1 MGTLI
6 EEIFSR
12 KAGKTVQVGE
22 ILLLDVDY
30 IMSHDNTTPL
40 AIKAFREIG
49 KPIKDKNRIVLHFDH
64 AYPAPNVLAAENHR
78 KIIDFVKEQELPYLF
93 KQGVC
98 HQVMIEEGFV
108 TPGSI
113 IIGAD
118 SHSNTYGAL
127 GAFGTGLGST
137 EIGVAWVTGKC
148 WFKVPETI
156 RIELS
161 GQTQPGVYAKD
172 VMLHIAGLLGM
183 DGGTYRSVEFG
194 GPYID
199 GLPMH
204 ERIVFPN
211 MSTEI
216 GAKCGLIAADQ
227 VTLDYLENETPAI
240 GVQKNSFQSLSTDFA
255 HLPWRAVPGD
265 DADGKE
271 KDLKN
276 LRKSASSVEKTF
288 LENYKGLFEQIRP
301 VDPRYERVI
310 EIDVSALGPQ
320 VACHPDV
327 DNVKPLEQVEGLEV
341 QEIYIG
347 TCTNARYEDLEIVAS
362 ILKGKQVHPYTRVI
376 VTPASARIYKKA
388 MQNGLVDILMDAGCT
403 VTAPGC
409 GACIGRH
416 GGILAAGE
424 RALTTMNRNFIG
436 RMGSPLS
443 EIYLASP
450 ATAAASA
457 LTGKIT
463 DPRKVL

>member
-12 KAGKTVQVGE
+12 KAGRSVQAGE

-40 AIKAFREIG
+40 VIKAFREIG
-49 KPIKDKNRIVLHFDH
+49 KPILDKKKVVLHLDH
-64 AYPAPNVLAAENHR
+64 AYPAPNILAAENHR
-78 KIIDFVKEQELPYLF
+78 KILDFVKEQDLPHLF
-93 KQGVC
+93 SQGVC

-118 SHSNTYGAL
+118 SHSNTYGVM

-137 EIGVAWVTGKC
+137 EIGVAWATGKC

-156 RIELS
+156 RIELH

-172 VMLHIAGLLGM
+172 VMIYIAGVLGM

-194 GPYID
+194 GEYIEN
-199 GLPMH
+199 LPMH
-204 ERIVFPN
+204 ERIIFPN

-216 GAKCGLIAADQ
+216 GAKCGLIAADDI
-227 VTLDYLENETPAI
+227 TIAYLEHETPAKG
-240 GVQKNSFQSLSTDFA
+240 GVLSTSKDPFE
-255 HLPWRAVPGD
+255 WIVPV
-265 DADGKE
+265 
-271 KDLKN
+271 N
-276 LRKSASSVEKTF
+276 
-288 LENYKGLFEQIRP
+288 
-301 VDPRYERVI
+301 PRYERVL
-310 EIDVSALGPQ
+310 EIDVSNLVPQ
-320 VACHPDV
+320 VSCHPDV
-327 DNVKPLEQVEGLEV
+327 DNVKPLTEVEGLEV
-341 QEIYIG
+341 QEVYVG
-347 TCTNARYEDLEIVAS
+347 TCTNARYEDLEIVAN
-362 ILKGKQVHPYTRVI
+362 ILKGKKVNPLTRVI

-388 MQNGLVDILMDAGCT
+388 LRNGLIEILMDAGCT
-403 VTAPGC
+403 VTGTGC

-416 GGILAAGE
+416 GGILAPGE
-424 RALTTMNRNFIG
+424 RALTTMNRNFVG

-450 ATAAASA
+450 ATAAVTA
-457 LTGKIT
+457 LTGRIT
-463 DPRKVL
+463 DPRSVL

>member
-12 KAGKTVQVGE
+12 KAGRPVQAGE

-40 AIKAFREIG
+40 AIKAFRDIG
-49 KPIKDKNRIVLHFDH
+49 KPIFDKNKIVLHLDH
-64 AYPAPNVLAAENHR
+64 AYPAPNILAAENHR
-78 KIIDFVKEQELPYLF
+78 KIMDFVKEQELPYLF
-93 KQGVC
+93 QQGVC

-113 IIGAD
+113 LIGAD

-156 RIELS
+156 RVELR

-172 VMLHIAGLLGM
+172 VMIHIAGLLGM

-194 GPYID
+194 GEYID
-199 GLPMH
+199 KLPMH
-204 ERIVFPN
+204 ERIIFPN

-216 GAKCGLIAADQ
+216 GAKCGLIAADDE
-227 VTLDYLENETPAI
+227 TIRYLENETPAKGPFERI
-240 GVQKNSFQSLSTDFA
+240 
-255 HLPWRAVPGD
+255 VPV
-265 DADGKE
+265 
-271 KDLKN
+271 N
-276 LRKSASSVEKTF
+276 
-288 LENYKGLFEQIRP
+288 
-301 VDPRYERVI
+301 PRYERVL
-310 EIDVSALGPQ
+310 EIDVSALTPQ

-327 DNVKPLEQVEGLEV
+327 DNVKPLAQVEGLEV
-341 QEIYIG
+341 QEVYVG
-347 TCTNARYEDLEIVAS
+347 TCTNARYEDLEIVANM
-362 ILKGKQVHPYTRVI
+362 LKGKKVNPHTRVI
-376 VTPASARIYKKA
+376 VTPASARIYKRA
-388 MQNGLVDILMDAGCT
+388 MKNGLIEILMDAGCT
-403 VTAPGC
+403 VTGTGC

-424 RALTTMNRNFIG
+424 RELTTMNRNFIG

-450 ATAAASA
+450 ATAAATA
-457 LTGKIT
+457 LTGRIT
-463 DPRKVL
+463 DPRECLVKEL

>member
-12 KAGKTVQVGE
+12 KAEKHVQAGE
-22 ILLLDVDY
+22 LLLLDVDY

-49 KPIKDKNRIVLHFDH
+49 KPILDKNKIVLHLDH

-78 KIIDFVKEQELPYLF
+78 KILDFVKEQELPYLF
-93 KQGVC
+93 QQGVC

-118 SHSNTYGAL
+118 SHSNTYGAM

-156 RIELS
+156 RIELH
-161 GQTQPGVYAKD
+161 GQTQLGVYAKD
-172 VMLHIAGLLGM
+172 VMIHIAGLLGM

-194 GPYID
+194 GEYID
-199 GLPMH
+199 NLPMH
-204 ERIVFPN
+204 ERIIFPN

-216 GAKCGLIAADQ
+216 GAKCGLIAADA
-227 VTLDYLENETPAI
+227 VTMQYLENETPA
-240 GVQKNSFQSLSTDFA
+240 
-255 HLPWRAVPGD
+255 
-265 DADGKE
+265 
-271 KDLKN
+271 
-276 LRKSASSVEKTF
+276 KS
-288 LENYKGLFEQIRP
+288 LFERIVP
-301 VDPRYERVI
+301 VNPRYERVL
-310 EIDVSALGPQ
+310 EMDVSRLTPQ

-327 DNVKPLEQVEGLEV
+327 DNVKPLGDVEGLEV
-341 QEIYIG
+341 HEVYVG
-347 TCTNARYEDLEIVAS
+347 TCTNARYEDLEIVAKM
-362 ILKGKQVHPYTRVI
+362 LKGKKVNPFTRVI
-376 VTPASARIYKKA
+376 ITPASARIYKKA
-388 MQNGLVDILMDAGCT
+388 MKNGLIEILMDAGCT
-403 VTAPGC
+403 VTGTGC

-416 GGILAAGE
+416 GGILAPGE
-424 RALTTMNRNFIG
+424 RALTTMNRNFVG

-450 ATAAASA
+450 ATAAATA
-457 LTGKIT
+457 LTGRIT
-463 DPRKVL
+463 DPRSILETIS

>member
-12 KAGKTVQVGE
+12 RAGNTVKAGE
-22 ILLLDVDY
+22 ILLLDVDT

-49 KPIKDKNRIVLHFDH
+49 KPILDKNRVVIHLDH

-93 KQGVC
+93 QQGVC
-98 HQVMIEEGFV
+98 HQVMLEEGFV

-118 SHSNTYGAL
+118 SHSNTYGVM

-156 RIELS
+156 RVELS
-161 GQTQPGVYAKD
+161 GHTQPGVYAKD
-172 VMLHIAGLLGM
+172 VMIYIAGLLGM

-194 GPYID
+194 GEYIE

-204 ERIVFPN
+204 ERIIFPN
-211 MSTEI
+211 MSTEV

-227 VTLDYLENETPAI
+227 VTLDYLENETPAR
-240 GVQKNSFQSLSTDFA
+240 D
-255 HLPWRAVPGD
+255 
-265 DADGKE
+265 
-271 KDLKN
+271 
-276 LRKSASSVEKTF
+276 
-288 LENYKGLFEQIRP
+288 KGPFEQIRP
-301 VDPRYERVI
+301 VNPRYERVL
-310 EIDVSALGPQ
+310 ELNVTTLTPQ
-320 VACHPDV
+320 VSCHPDV
-327 DNVKPLEQVEGLEV
+327 DNVKPLQQVEGLDVHEV
-341 QEIYIG
+341 YIG

-362 ILKGKQVHPYTRVI
+362 MLKGKRVNPFTRVI

-388 MQNGLVDILMDAGCT
+388 LKNGLIEILMDAGCT
-403 VTAPGC
+403 VTGTGC

-416 GGILAAGE
+416 GGILAPGE

-450 ATAAASA
+450 ATAAATA
-457 LTGKIT
+457 LTGRIT
-463 DPRKVL
+463 DPREYL

>member
-1 MGTLI
+1 MGTLV
-6 EEIFSR
+6 EEIFARQTGSSV
-12 KAGKTVQVGE
+12 KAGE

-40 AIKAFREIG
+40 AIRAFREIG
-49 KPIKDKNRIVLHFDH
+49 KSILDKNRVVIHLDH

-93 KQGVC
+93 QQGVC

-113 IIGAD
+113 LIGAD
-118 SHSNTYGAL
+118 SHSNTYGAM

-137 EIGVAWVTGKC
+137 EVGVAWVTGKC

-161 GQTQPGVYAKD
+161 GRTQPGVYAKD
-172 VMLHIAGLLGM
+172 VMIHIAGFLGM
-183 DGGTYRSVEFG
+183 DGGTYRSVEFDG
-194 GPYID
+194 DYIAN
-199 GLPMH
+199 LPMH
-204 ERIVFPN
+204 ERIIFPN

-216 GAKCGLIAADQ
+216 GAKCGLIAADD
-227 VTLDYLENETPAI
+227 VTIDYLENETPAR
-240 GVQKNSFQSLSTDFA
+240 G
-255 HLPWRAVPGD
+255 P
-265 DADGKE
+265 
-271 KDLKN
+271 
-276 LRKSASSVEKTF
+276 
-288 LENYKGLFEQIRP
+288 FEIIRP
-301 VDPRYERVI
+301 ENPRYERVL
-310 EIDVSALGPQ
+310 EVDVSQLGPQ

-327 DNVKPLEQVEGLEV
+327 DNVKPLEQMEGLEV
-341 QEIYIG
+341 QEVYIG
-347 TCTNARYEDLEIVAS
+347 TCTNARYEDIEIVAGM
-362 ILKGKQVHPYTRVI
+362 LKGKKVNPYTRVI

-388 MQNGLVDILMDAGCT
+388 LQNGLIEILMDAGCT
-403 VTAPGC
+403 VTGTGC

-416 GGILAAGE
+416 GGILAPGE

-450 ATAAASA
+450 ATAAATA

-463 DPRKVL
+463 DPRNILEGIL

>member
-12 KAGKTVQVGE
+12 RAGRPVQSGE

-40 AIKAFREIG
+40 AIKAFREIA
-49 KPIKDKNRIVLHFDH
+49 KPILDKNKIVLHLDH

-78 KIIDFVKEQELPYLF
+78 KILDFVKEQELPHLF
-93 KQGVC
+93 QQGVC

-108 TPGSI
+108 TPGSV

-118 SHSNTYGAL
+118 SHSNTYGAI

-156 RIELS
+156 RVELR
-161 GQTQPGVYAKD
+161 GRTQPGVYAKD
-172 VMLHIAGLLGM
+172 VMIHIAGLLGM

-194 GPYID
+194 GEYID
-199 GLPMH
+199 HLPMH
-204 ERIVFPN
+204 ERIIFPN

-216 GAKCGLIAADQ
+216 GAKCGLIAADD
-227 VTLDYLENETPAI
+227 VTIAYLENETPA
-240 GVQKNSFQSLSTDFA
+240 
-255 HLPWRAVPGD
+255 
-265 DADGKE
+265 
-271 KDLKN
+271 
-276 LRKSASSVEKTF
+276 
-288 LENYKGLFEQIRP
+288 KGPFERIAP
-301 VDPRYERVI
+301 VNPHYERVL
-310 EIDVSALGPQ
+310 ELDVSMLTPQ

-327 DNVKPLEQVEGLEV
+327 DNVKPLTEVEGLEV
-341 QEIYIG
+341 HEVYVG
-347 TCTNARYEDLEIVAS
+347 TCTNARYEDLEIVAN
-362 ILKGKQVHPYTRVI
+362 ILKGRKVHPLTRVI

-388 MQNGLVDILMDAGCT
+388 LRNGLIEILMDAGCT
-403 VTAPGC
+403 VTGTGC

-416 GGILAAGE
+416 GGILAPGE
-424 RALTTMNRNFIG
+424 RALTTMNRNFVG

-450 ATAAASA
+450 ATAAATA
-457 LTGKIT
+457 LTGRIT
-463 DPRKVL
+463 DPRGIVEVNK

>member
-12 KAGKTVQVGE
+12 KAGKTVQAGE
-22 ILLLDVDY
+22 IVLLDVDY

-49 KPIKDKNRIVLHFDH
+49 KPILDKSRIVLHLDH

-78 KIIDFVKEQELPYLF
+78 KIMDFVKEQELPHLF
-93 KQGVC
+93 MQGVC
-98 HQVMIEEGFV
+98 HQVMLEEGFV

-118 SHSNTYGAL
+118 SHSNTYGVM

-137 EIGVAWVTGKC
+137 EIAVAWVTGKC

-156 RIELS
+156 RIELR

-172 VMLHIAGLLGM
+172 VMIHIAGLLGM

-194 GPYID
+194 GEYID
-199 GLPMH
+199 NLPMH
-204 ERIVFPN
+204 ERIIFPN

-227 VTLDYLENETPAI
+227 VTIDYLENETPA
-240 GVQKNSFQSLSTDFA
+240 
-255 HLPWRAVPGD
+255 
-265 DADGKE
+265 
-271 KDLKN
+271 
-276 LRKSASSVEKTF
+276 
-288 LENYKGLFEQIRP
+288 KGPFKQIRP
-301 VDPRYERVI
+301 INPRYERVLD
-310 EIDVSALGPQ
+310 IDVSTLTPQ

-327 DNVKPLEQVEGLEV
+327 DNVKPLRDVEGLEV
-341 QEIYIG
+341 QEVYIG
-347 TCTNARYEDLEIVAS
+347 TCTNARYEDLEIVANM
-362 ILKGKQVHPYTRVI
+362 LRGKHVNPLTRVI
-376 VTPASARIYKKA
+376 VTPASVRIYKKA
-388 MQNGLVDILMDAGCT
+388 LKSGLLEILMDAGCT
-403 VTAPGC
+403 ITGTGC

-416 GGILAAGE
+416 GGILAPGE

-436 RMGSPLS
+436 RMGSPLA

-450 ATAAASA
+450 ATAAATA
-457 LTGKIT
+457 LTGRIT
-463 DPRKVL
+463 DPREYLKNLNREDTKYTKF

>member
-12 KAGKTVQVGE
+12 RAGRTVQAGE

-49 KPIKDKNRIVLHFDH
+49 RPILDKNKIVLHLDH

-78 KIIDFVKEQELPYLF
+78 KILDFVKEQELPYLF
-93 KQGVC
+93 QQGVC

-118 SHSNTYGAL
+118 SHSNTYGAM

-148 WFKVPETI
+148 WFKVPQTI
-156 RIELS
+156 RVELT

-172 VMLHIAGLLGM
+172 VMIHIAGLLGM

-194 GPYID
+194 GEYID
-199 GLPMH
+199 NLPMH
-204 ERIVFPN
+204 ERIIFPN

-216 GAKCGLIAADQ
+216 GAKCGLIAADE
-227 VTLDYLENETPAI
+227 VTIQYLENETPAKGPFERI
-240 GVQKNSFQSLSTDFA
+240 
-255 HLPWRAVPGD
+255 VPV
-265 DADGKE
+265 
-271 KDLKN
+271 N
-276 LRKSASSVEKTF
+276 
-288 LENYKGLFEQIRP
+288 
-301 VDPRYERVI
+301 PRYERVLA
-310 EIDVSALGPQ
+310 IDVSNLAPQ
-320 VACHPDV
+320 VSCHPDV
-327 DNVKPLEQVEGLEV
+327 DNVKPLTDVEGLEV
-341 QEIYIG
+341 HEVYVG
-347 TCTNARYEDLEIVAS
+347 TCTNARYEDLEIVAN
-362 ILKGKQVHPYTRVI
+362 ILRGKKVNPLTRVI

-388 MQNGLVDILMDAGCT
+388 LRNGLIEILMDAGCT
-403 VTAPGC
+403 VTGTGC

-416 GGILAAGE
+416 GGILAPGE
-424 RALTTMNRNFIG
+424 RALTTMNRNFVG

-450 ATAAASA
+450 ATAAATA
-457 LTGKIT
+457 LTGRIT
-463 DPRKVL
+463 DPRRILETIS

>member
-12 KAGKTVQVGE
+12 KAGKQAHAGE

-49 KPIKDKNRIVLHFDH
+49 KPIHDKNRIVIHFDH
-64 AYPAPNVLAAENHR
+64 AYPAPNILAAENHK
-78 KIIDFVKEQELPYLF
+78 KIIEFVKEQGLPHLLH
-93 KQGVC
+93 QGVC
-98 HQVMIEEGFV
+98 HQVMIEEGYI
-108 TPGSI
+108 TPGAI
-113 IIGAD
+113 VIGAD
-118 SHSNTYGAL
+118 SHSNTYGAID
-127 GAFGTGLGST
+127 AFGTGLGST

-156 RIELS
+156 RVELS

-172 VMLHIAGLLGM
+172 VMIHIAGLLGM

-194 GPYID
+194 GEYID
-199 GLPMH
+199 NLPMH
-204 ERIVFPN
+204 ERIIFPN

-216 GAKCGLIAADQ
+216 GAKCGLIAADD
-227 VTLDYLENETPAI
+227 VTINYLENETPAKGPFERI
-240 GVQKNSFQSLSTDFA
+240 
-255 HLPWRAVPGD
+255 VPI
-265 DADGKE
+265 
-271 KDLKN
+271 N
-276 LRKSASSVEKTF
+276 
-288 LENYKGLFEQIRP
+288 
-301 VDPRYERVI
+301 PRYERVL
-310 EIDVSALGPQ
+310 EVDVSVLAPQ
-320 VACHPDV
+320 VSCHPDV

-341 QEIYIG
+341 NEVYIG
-347 TCTNARYEDLEIVAS
+347 TCTNARYEDLEIVANM
-362 ILKGKQVHPYTRVI
+362 LKGKKVNSLVRVI
-376 VTPASARIYKKA
+376 VTPASDRIYKKA
-388 MQNGLVDILMDAGCT
+388 LNNGLIEILMDAGCT
-403 VTAPGC
+403 VTGSGC

-416 GGILAAGE
+416 GGILAPGE

-450 ATAAASA
+450 ATAAATA

-463 DPRKVL
+463 DPRKSLEPV